1 VTSPPS
7 PDEFRT
13 PRPIA
18 GWRVVA
24 TAFCLA
30 TYAWGLGF
38 YSLSLYVHH
47 LGGPQGWSSTLLS
60 TLTTAYFLAGA
71 VAIGGMQRA
80 AARFGRRRVA
90 IAGALLLAA
99 GVAALPRATQV
110 AGLAAAYLVMALG
123 WAATSGTAVSHV
135 IGLWFER
142 RRGLALNL
150 ALTGA
155 SASGFLLVPLLAWA
169 IARFGV
175 ADGLAWVAGAAALA
189 MVALLATNLPEPEAR
204 PAQTDASV
212 AASEATGATT
222 KRPLADADGR
232 LAGVTLVFAIAWL
245 AQVAFLALQVPLLV
259 PAVGPALATLAVGAT
274 TAASLVGRLLLAPL
288 IDRVDHRRATAAS
301 CAVQALGMALLIA
314 SDTPAAVLAGS
325 VLFGV
330 SVGNLVTLPAMFAQ
344 REFAPARYGAVVDR
358 VWTVGQLT
366 FAFAPAGAGA
376 LLAVAGGRDAVLAA
390 CLGLQ
395 LAAAL
400 LCVTTRPGPTR
411 PDR

>member
-1 VTSPPS
+1 VTPPEPPEP
-7 PDEFRT
+7 PDEFRS

-24 TAFCLA
+24 TAFCMA

-47 LGGPQGWSSTLLS
+47 LGGPQGWSPTLLS

-71 VAIGGMQRA
+71 VAIGGVQRA

-99 GVAALPRATQV
+99 GVAALPRASGIG
-110 AGLAAAYLVMALG
+110 GLACAYLAMALG

-135 IGLWFER
+135 IGEWFER

-155 SASGFLLVPLLAWA
+155 SASGFLLVPLLAWG

-175 ADGLAWVAGAAALA
+175 TDGLAWVAGAAALA
-189 MVALLATNLPEPEAR
+189 MVVLLLTNLPEPAARRTPTEAAAA
-204 PAQTDASV
+204 PAEVPGPGVD
-212 AASEATGATT
+212 
-222 KRPLADADGR
+222 RPLAR
-232 LAGVTLVFAIAWL
+232 VTLVFAIAWL

-259 PAVGPALATLAVGAT
+259 PAVGPALATVAVGAT

-301 CAVQALGMALLIA
+301 CAVQALGMALLIV
-314 SDTPAAVLAGS
+314 SDAPAAVLTGS
-325 VLFGV
+325 VLFGL
-330 SVGNLVTLPAMFAQ
+330 SVGNLVTLPAIFAQ
-344 REFAPARYGAVVDR
+344 REFAPARYGTVVDR

-390 CLGLQ
+390 CLALQ

-400 LCVTTRPGPTR
+400 LCVATRPTATR
-411 PDR
+411 PSR